1 MRHLALAILA
11 SALLVPAA
19 AGAQSAAVA
28 PALGRLFFSPEQR
41 AALDERR
48 KARLPDKP
56 AALPPSPTTRVDG
69 YVRRSSGKSTVWI
82 DGQPVREGPQPEG
95 ISVRG
100 AADPSRVT
108 LTVTGESRRS
118 VQMRVGETLDRGSG
132 AVKDVIG
139 NGNIR
144 IERRGAAR

>member
-1 MRHLALAILA
+1 MRRLALAILA

-19 AGAQSAAVA
+19 ARAQGVA

-100 AADPSRVT
+100 GTDANRVT
-108 LTVTGESRRS
+108 LTIPGESRRR

-132 AVKDVIG
+132 AVTDVIG

-144 IERRGAAR
+144 IERRGTAR